1 MTASRRPTDVEE
13 QARKLADRKRDVHG
27 GGPQKWTKTD
37 NENARKRAKETYED
51 PEKLQMLKSAFELF
65 DLDGG
70 GSIEASELHVLLEG
84 LGINISEEA
93 AMDLVLEA
101 PKIVKAV
108 TLIYLTRSMHA
119 PHCVID
125 LDDDLHM

>member
-1 MTASRRPTDVEE
+1 MNA
-13 QARKLADRKRDVHG
+13 
-27 GGPQKWTKTD
+27 GPKKWTKLD

-51 PEKLQMLKSAFELF
+51 PAKLQMLKSAFELF

-101 PKIVKAV
+101 PKIVKAA
-108 TLIYLTRSMHA
+108 TLIYWEKNACTAL
-119 PHCVID
+119 CD
-125 LDDDLHM
+125 

>member
-1 MTASRRPTDVEE
+1 MTAGRRPTDVEE
-13 QARKLADRKRDVHG
+13 QARKLADRKRDLNA
-27 GGPQKWTKTD
+27 GPKKWTKLD
-37 NENARKRAKETYED
+37 NENARKRAKETYEN

-84 LGINISEEA
+84 LGINISQEA

-101 PKIVKAV
+101 PKIVKAA
-108 TLIYLTRSMHA
+108 TLIY
-119 PHCVID
+119 
-125 LDDDLHM
+125 